1 MSIRDTAAALLGLG
15 VLVVAGLVG
24 TAVRATWTATHTT
37 AALVGGLLILGLA
50 AVAMSNALGVALADR
65 RQQAAPPSVTVTGA
79 HGQADPMTAHLMMLR
94 LLDQTM
100 KVQGQMERRGMLP
113 TGHPADGLGEWQVS
127 GYAVPDQPAVS
138 RWEDRA

>member
-1 MSIRDTAAALLGLG
+1 MSIRDAAAALLGLG

-24 TAVRATWTATHTT
+24 TAVQRTWTSTHTT

-65 RQQAAPPSVTVTGA
+65 RQQTSPPSVTVTGA
-79 HGQADPMTAHLMMLR
+79 HGQADPMAAHLMMLR

-113 TGHPADGLGEWQVS
+113 AAHPADGLGDWRVTD
-127 GYAVPDQPAVS
+127 YAVPDGPAN